1 MIELRRSLTV
11 LAVGAG
17 LALASTGF
25 SAAQAARVTA
35 GESTGLSC
43 TAGSVSL
50 FGSGYTSCAGA
61 FAGNDTGNQGT
72 LLDKLNSGSIFSGEY
87 DAVSG
92 ASWEILGKS
101 DDGSNDVTAENGS
114 TLGSWSAMLD
124 NVYSTIAVSL
134 KSSTSYSTYLFTG
147 VTTAELSGLFDT
159 VGTSINQRGNA
170 QALSHMTVAYYNAPT
185 PEEPEAE
192 SVPEPGMVMG
202 LLAMTTVGI
211 GSLKSRRRDRC

>member
-1 MIELRRSLTV
+1 VLELSLAMTLEIKALCWTNSIV
-11 LAVGAG
+11 APFLVGNMTRFQEPVG
-17 LALASTGF
+17 
-25 SAAQAARVTA
+25 
-35 GESTGLSC
+35 
-43 TAGSVSL
+43 
-50 FGSGYTSCAGA
+50 
-61 FAGNDTGNQGT
+61 
-72 LLDKLNSGSIFSGEY
+72 
-87 DAVSG
+87 
-92 ASWEILGKS
+92 EILGKS

-159 VGTSINQRGNA
+159 AGTSINQRGNA
-170 QALSHMTVAYYNAPT
+170 QALSHMTIAYYNAPT